1 MTRMTA
7 DPFSGARRSTERAS
21 RVWNLHALGGSSAAT
36 HERFWSQPTSFG
48 VSNTMK
54 KHVLVLAMA
63 AVMVAACGKKEEPAP
78 APAPAPVATAPAPAP
93 APAGPVLDDEKVLN
107 VYNWPDYITETL
119 IADFEK
125 EYGVKVNYDT
135 FENNEALH
143 AKLVAGNSGY
153 DIVIPTAGFAKK
165 QIDGGLYQPIDKSKL
180 TNYGNLDPDFMAK
193 IAGVDPENKHL
204 VPWAWG
210 FTTVGINKQKV
221 EKALGGMAMP
231 ENAWDLVFKP
241 EYSSKLRSCGIAYLD
256 SPSEILPVA
265 LHYVGKPP
273 YSENPEDFKAARE
286 MLMKV
291 RKDVRLF
298 SSTMIDDIASGKA
311 CAFIGWSG
319 DINIAADRVKE
330 TGGKDEIVPLLPT
343 GGGLVFID
351 TMAIPK
357 DAKHVNNAHVFIDF
371 YLRAA
376 NAAAMANE
384 MNYPTGNKAALPDIK
399 DEVKSNNTIFLGPED
414 TARLIPTGGFSNEA
428 SGVVND
434 TYNAFKRGK

>member
-1 MTRMTA
+1 
-7 DPFSGARRSTERAS
+7 
-21 RVWNLHALGGSSAAT
+21 
-36 HERFWSQPTSFG
+36 
-48 VSNTMK
+48 MK
-54 KHVLVLAMA
+54 KHVLALAITAVLL
-63 AVMVAACGKKEEPAP
+63 AACGKKEEPAP
-78 APAPAPVATAPAPAP
+78 AAPVAPTPVAAAPA

-107 VYNWPDYITETL
+107 IYNWPDYITETM
-119 IADFEK
+119 IAEFEK
-125 EYGVKVNYDT
+125 EFGIKVNYDT

-180 TNYGNLDPDFMAK
+180 TNLGNLDPEFMAK

-204 VPWAWG
+204 VPWAWS

-221 EKALGGMAMP
+221 EKALGGKPMP
-231 ENAWDLVFKP
+231 ENAWDLVFNP
-241 EYSSKLRSCGIAYLD
+241 EYSSKLKSCGIAFLD

-265 LHYVGKPP
+265 LHYVGKPA
-273 YSENPEDFKAARE
+273 YSDNAEDFKAARD

-291 RKDVRLF
+291 RKDIRLF
-298 SSTMIDDIASGKA
+298 SSTMIDDIAGGKA
-311 CAFIGWSG
+311 CAFVGWSG
-319 DINIAADRVKE
+319 DINIAGDRVKE
-330 TGGKDEIVPLLPT
+330 MGGKDEIVPLLPT

-357 DAKHVNNAHVFIDF
+357 DAKRVNNAHAFIDF
-371 YLRAA
+371 YLRKE

-384 MNYPTGNKAALPDIK
+384 LNYPTGNQAALDLIK
-399 DEVKSNNTIFLGPED
+399 DEVKENKTIFLSAED
-414 TARLIPTGGFSNEA
+414 TARLIPTGGFSTEISA
-428 SGVVND
+428 TLND

>member
-1 MTRMTA
+1 
-7 DPFSGARRSTERAS
+7 
-21 RVWNLHALGGSSAAT
+21 
-36 HERFWSQPTSFG
+36 
-48 VSNTMK
+48 MK
-54 KHVLVLAMA
+54 KQVLALAIA
-63 AVMVAACGKKEEPAP
+63 AVLLAACGKKEEAAP
-78 APAPAPVATAPAPAP
+78 AAAPVATAPATEPAQ
-93 APAGPVLDDEKVLN
+93 PAGPVLDDEKTLN
-107 VYNWPDYITETL
+107 IYNWPDYIPEGM
-119 IADFEK
+119 IAAFEQ
-125 EYGVKVNYDT
+125 EFGIKVNYNT

-153 DIVIPTAGFAKK
+153 DIVVPTAGFAKK
-165 QIDGGLYQPIDKSKL
+165 QIDGGLYQAIDKSKIS
-180 TNYGNLDPDFMAK
+180 NYANLDADFMAK

-221 EKALGGMAMP
+221 EKALGGMPMP

-241 EYSSKLRSCGIAYLD
+241 EYSSKLKSCGIAYLD

-265 LHYVGKPP
+265 LHYVGKPA
-273 YSENPEDFKAARE
+273 YSEDPADFKLAGE
-286 MLMKV
+286 MLAKV

-311 CAFIGWSG
+311 CAFVGWSG

-330 TGGKDEIVPLLPT
+330 TGGTDEIVPLLPT

-357 DAKHVNNAHVFIDF
+357 DAKHVNNAHAFMDF
-371 YLRAA
+371 YLRGA
-376 NAAAMANE
+376 NGALMANE
-384 MNYPTGNKAALPDIK
+384 MNYPTGNKAALADTN
-399 DEVKSNNTIFLGPED
+399 DEVKGNATIFLGPED
-414 TARLIPTGGFSNEA
+414 TARLIATGGYSNEIA
-428 SGVVND
+428 GTLND

>member
-1 MTRMTA
+1 
-7 DPFSGARRSTERAS
+7 
-21 RVWNLHALGGSSAAT
+21 
-36 HERFWSQPTSFG
+36 
-48 VSNTMK
+48 MK
-54 KHVLVLAMA
+54 KHVLVLALA
-63 AVMVAACGKKEEPAP
+63 AAMVVACGKKEEPAP
-78 APAPAPVATAPAPAP
+78 APAPEASAPAAPAAAP
-93 APAGPVLDDEKVLN
+93 APAGPVLDEEKVLN
-107 VYNWPDYITETL
+107 IYNWPDYITETM

-153 DIVIPTAGFAKK
+153 DIVVPTAGFAKK
-165 QIDGGLYQPIDKSKL
+165 QIDGGLYQAIDKSKL
-180 TNYGNLDPDFMAK
+180 TNYGNLDADFMSK

-204 VPWAWG
+204 IPWGWG

-221 EKALGGMAMP
+221 DKALGDLPMP
-231 ENAWDLVFKP
+231 ENAWDLVFDPK
-241 EYSSKLRSCGIAYLD
+241 YSSKLRSCGIAYLD

-265 LHYVGKPP
+265 LHYVGKPA
-273 YSENPEDFKAARE
+273 YSENPEDFKLAQA

-311 CAFIGWSG
+311 CVFIGWSG

-343 GGGLVFID
+343 TGGLVFID

-384 MNYPTGNKAALPDIK
+384 MNYPTGNKAALAQIK
-399 DEVKSNNTIFLGPED
+399 DEVKGNTTIFLGPED
-414 TARLIPTGGFSNEA
+414 TARLIPTGGYSNDI
-428 SGVVND
+428 SSTLND
-434 TYNAFKRGK
+434 SYNAFKRGK